1 MKYETITKEQ
11 IEYLVKHG
19 HMPKEEVN
27 DESVKATTLSDLT
40 VEELKD
46 LAQERKIKGYNKM
59 NKDELVKALEEE

>member
-1 MKYETITKEQ
+1 
-11 IEYLVKHG
+11 
-19 HMPKEEVN
+19 MPKEEVN